1 MTSTTTEPTNIDR
14 MRERL
19 CDAFCTDIQV
29 VERRGMILISMPL
42 AGRDGDRFTVYV
54 ERTAG
59 GWRLSDN
66 ANTLMRLSYEN
77 DVSRLLDGARGK
89 LFETILAESLIK
101 QDDGELYLEVPADGL
116 IHGLFTLTQGM
127 TRIEDLALWTRSR
140 AESTFYDD
148 LRRELF
154 ESLGTEAV
162 HENYTVTHLPN
173 GQNYPIDYF
182 VESKSRPIYVFGV
195 GNKEKAQLATIVLQY
210 LAAQNHRHHSVI
222 VCSDMDALPK
232 QVRFRLMDAAND
244 MIPALEGHADV
255 LRRKIEDRMTG

>member
-1 MTSTTTEPTNIDR
+1 MISTTTEPTSIDW
-14 MRERL
+14 MRQRL
-19 CDAFCTDIQV
+19 CEAFCADIQV

-54 ERTAG
+54 ERTTG

-66 ANTLMRLSYEN
+66 ATTLMRLSYEN

-89 LFETILAESLIK
+89 LFETILAESQI
-101 QDDGELYLEVPADGL
+101 QEEDGELYLAVPADSL

-140 AESTFYDD
+140 AETTFYDD
-148 LRRELF
+148 LRRELY
-154 ESLGTEAV
+154 EAIGTEAV
-162 HENYTVTHLPN
+162 HENYVVPELPN
-173 GQNYPIDYF
+173 AENYTIDYF
-182 VESKSRPIYVFGV
+182 IESSHRPIYLFGV

-210 LAAQNHRHHSVI
+210 LAAQHHRHHSII
-222 VCSDMDALPK
+222 VFSDMDALPK

-244 MIPALEGHADV
+244 MIPALEGHSGA
-255 LRRKIEDRMTG
+255 LRHKISDRMTG